1 MTNTRLLPLSVALL
15 VVAVS
20 CQRSPAPAATP
31 APAASAA
38 PVTVEPAAPPQG
50 PAPLALVRNS
60 DGTVQLK
67 GSDRWGKP
75 IDVTYENVEWLKKAA
90 PVVSRGLAPEQAAQL
105 EKDLAGL

>member
-1 MTNTRLLPLSVALL
+1 MMNTRLIALFATL
-15 VVAVS
+15 LMAAS

-31 APAASAA
+31 APASAA
-38 PVTVEPAAPPQG
+38 PVAAKPAAPPEG
-50 PAPLALVRNS
+50 PVPLALVRNS

-75 IDVTYENVEWLKKAA
+75 IDVTYENVEWLKKAV
-90 PVVSRGLAPEQAAQL
+90 PVVSRGLAPEQVAQL